1 MSAKDKLLALKS
13 TYLDNESVSNR
24 EQLGFAGGIFG
35 NAMGQDSV
43 DTFSDKFNR
52 NFMGISNAM
61 LTVKG
66 NISTVLGFFIPPIA
80 GSLYDLPTRAGKKSN
95 IRKAML
101 ITPIPFGIFSMLLFI
116 VPTKSAM
123 WNFVWAL
130 FFHTLFTIVDTFYD
144 IALNAL
150 AFKMVSEPADRKKFF
165 TFESISSTLGS
176 MAPGG
181 IIPIIVGM
189 TDDAHKQQW
198 LYFFIALGFCII
210 GIIAMYAPYF
220 TIAERAPILAAE
232 AKKEDEKIRWDKNMI
247 SAIIH
252 NRPFMVLQLANM
264 FDCIRQITYKLL
276 PYLYDD
282 TFGDYKMKAVID
294 AISGS
299 LSYVGLL
306 AVPFLGK
313 KFSARAILSGGYFY
327 TAFFYGIMSVFNF
340 KTVKSGSEKQ
350 FDIDFMRKFRYPICL
365 CIGFGGIPNAA
376 QGASRK
382 IIVEVGI
389 EGSRMDEGSGSQGSD
404 SKGNDNQGNELSN
417 SNGLKTSIEDAGR
430 ENSLNSKK
438 SQDMGQESGDAEG
451 AQKSLKSGEE
461 SQSAVNRIR
470 VHICGEVATPGVYEI
485 DEGSRVI
492 DAVELAGGFTD
503 KDIIRAGEEEAYVEL
518 MFS

>member
-150 AFKMVSEPADRKKFF
+150 AFKLVSEPADRKKFF

-181 IIPIIVGM
+181 IIPIIVGL

-220 TIAERAPILAAE
+220 TIAERAPILAEE
-232 AKKEDEKIRWDKNMI
+232 AKKAEEKITWDKNMI

-282 TFGDYKMKAVID
+282 TFADYKMKAVID

-327 TAFFYGIMSVFNF
+327 TAFFYGIMSLFNL
-340 KTVKSGSEKQ
+340 KTAVKDGKKQ
-350 FDIDFMRKFRYPICL
+350 FDIDFMCKFRYPICL

-376 QGASRK
+376 QGAARK
-382 IIVEVGI
+382 IIVG
-389 EGSRMDEGSGSQGSD
+389 D
-404 SKGNDNQGNELSN
+404 STDYMEWYSEKQYG
-417 SNGLKTSIEDAGR
+417 
-430 ENSLNSKK
+430 
-438 SQDMGQESGDAEG
+438 
-451 AQKSLKSGEE
+451 
-461 SQSAVNRIR
+461 SAVRSDGLISAANNIMGKAQALIKTNLYNGVFSLIKYKPADLITGEKPVQSIQTRHGIYAAATL
-470 VHICGEVATPGVYEI
+470 CGFLGNFLPAVCFFLDNFKGAKRDEI
-485 DEGSRVI
+485 YK
-492 DAVELAGGFTD
+492 ELTEMRLARQTVNNN
-503 KDIIRAGEEEAYVEL
+503 INENNA
-518 MFS
+518 